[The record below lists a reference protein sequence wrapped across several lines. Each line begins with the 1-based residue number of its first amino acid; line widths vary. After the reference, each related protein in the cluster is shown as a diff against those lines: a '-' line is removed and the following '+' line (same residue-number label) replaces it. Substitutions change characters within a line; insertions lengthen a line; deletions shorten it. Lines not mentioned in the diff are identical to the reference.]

1 MRKLTA
7 SEVTFTIELEQ
18 DDTPVRGNVM
28 CSDEPELDREAE
40 DEIIARLDNGEIEA
54 WCGVVV
60 TATWEFDGQE
70 YTGTDSLW
78 GNTLSDDYTK
88 EIVAEEHGMKEQ
100 ALDDLNASLARL
112 YARLS
117 AVAAHLE
124 VVSC

>member
-7 SEVTFTIELEQ
+7 SEVTFTIEIEA
-18 DDTPVRGNVM
+18 DDSPVRGHFAT
-28 CSDEPELDREAE
+28 DEADLDRQQE
-40 DEIIARLDNGEIEA
+40 DEIIERLDNGEVEA
-54 WCGVVV
+54 WCGVIV

-78 GNTLSDDYTK
+78 ACSLDDTYTRDNVV
-88 EIVAEEHGMKEQ
+88 EYHGMKEQ
-100 ALDDLNASLARL
+100 ALDDLNATLERL